1 MIYPCASCHSIN
13 LTYMF
18 ETLEILP
25 TDPILGLSAAF
36 NADDNPNKIDL
47 GVGVYRD
54 KSGSTPV
61 LSSIKAAERAYIEL
75 ENTKAYTAPEGVE
88 AFNRGIQKLL
98 FGQQIEKQR
107 DLTLRLSTVQTPGG
121 CGALRVA
128 AELVKRSNPD
138 ATVWLSNP
146 SWANHRPLLGNA
158 GLQIKEYP
166 YYDAATGSLDFDA
179 MLAALSQV
187 NRGDIVLVH
196 ACCHNPTGA
205 DLTQEQWRDF
215 AGLASSN
222 GFTPFIDLA
231 YQGFAIDVDSDAYS
245 VRLLAEAVPELLV
258 ATSCSKN
265 FGLYRERTGALT
277 IIANNEKAAL
287 ATHRQALSIARG
299 IYSMPP
305 AHGAAL
311 VATVLSDQSLHT
323 QWLEELGEMRNRMT
337 GLRRLLVENLDKL
350 SKTGDFRFINNQH
363 GMFSLLGLSPEQVN
377 QLRESYSIYMTANSR
392 INVAGISEANVE
404 YLSNAIVNVIH

>member
-1 MIYPCASCHSIN
+1 
-13 LTYMF
+13 MF
-18 ETLEILP
+18 ETLETLP

-36 NADDNPNKIDL
+36 NADDNPDKIDL

-54 KSGSTPV
+54 ASGATPV
-61 LSSIKAAERAYIEL
+61 LASIKAAERAYMEL

-88 AFNRGIQKLL
+88 AFNRGIQRLL
-98 FGQQIEKQR
+98 FGQQIEDQR
-107 DLTLRLSTVQTPGG
+107 DLAARLSTVQTPGG

-128 AELVKRSNPD
+128 AELIKRSNPD
-138 ATVWLSNP
+138 ASIWLSNP

-158 GLQIKEYP
+158 GLRITEYP
-166 YYDAATGSLDFDA
+166 YYNSATGSLDFDA
-179 MLAALSQV
+179 MLSTLSQV
-187 NRGDIVLVH
+187 KRGDIVLVH

-215 AGLASSN
+215 AGLASKN
-222 GFTPFIDLA
+222 GFTPFIDMA
-231 YQGFAIDVDSDAYS
+231 YQGFAIDVDSDAYGI
-245 VRLLAEAVPELLV
+245 RLLAESVPEFLV

-277 IIANNEKAAL
+277 IVANNAEEAL
-287 ATHRQALSIARG
+287 AAHRQALSIARG

-311 VATVLSDQSLHT
+311 AATVLNDPSLHR
-323 QWLEELGEMRNRMT
+323 QWLEELGVMRDRMT
-337 GLRRLLVENLDKL
+337 GLRRLLVEQINKQ
-350 SKTGDFRFINNQH
+350 SNAGDFDFINNQH

-377 QLRESYSIYMTANSR
+377 QLRDSYSIYMTVNSR
-392 INVAGISEANVE
+392 INVAGISEDNVE
-404 YLSNAIVNVIH
+404 YLANAIVDVIN

>member
-1 MIYPCASCHSIN
+1 
-13 LTYMF
+13 MF

-25 TDPILGLSAAF
+25 TDPILGLSASF
-36 NADDNPNKIDL
+36 NADNNPNKIDL

-54 KSGSTPV
+54 ASGSTPV

-88 AFNRGIQKLL
+88 AFNRGIQRLL
-98 FGQQIEKQR
+98 FGRQIEEQT
-107 DLTLRLSTVQTPGG
+107 DLATRISTVQTPGG

-138 ATVWLSNP
+138 ATIWLSNP

-158 GLQIKEYP
+158 GLKIKEYP
-166 YYDAATGSLDFDA
+166 YYSSATGSLDFDA
-179 MLAALSQV
+179 MLSTLSQV

-196 ACCHNPTGA
+196 ACCHNPTGT
-205 DLTQEQWRDF
+205 DLTQAQWRDF
-215 AGLASSN
+215 ATLASKN
-222 GFTPFIDLA
+222 GFTPFIDMA
-231 YQGFAIDVDSDAYS
+231 YQGFAIDIDNDAYS
-245 VRLLAEAVPELLV
+245 VRLLAETVPELLV

-277 IIANNEKAAL
+277 VVANSEGEAL
-287 ATHRQALSIARG
+287 AAHRQALSIARG

-311 VATVLSDQSLHT
+311 VATVLNDQSLYS
-323 QWLEELGEMRNRMT
+323 QWLEELGAMRNRMA
-337 GLRRLLVENLDKL
+337 GLRNSLVKQMDKL
-350 SKTGDFRFINNQH
+350 SNAGDFSFINNQY
-363 GMFSLLGLSPEQVN
+363 GMFSLLGLSVEQVN
-377 QLRESYSIYMTANSR
+377 LLRESYSIYMTGNSR
-392 INVAGISEANVE
+392 INVAGINESNVE
-404 YLSNAIVNVIH
+404 YLANAIVNVI